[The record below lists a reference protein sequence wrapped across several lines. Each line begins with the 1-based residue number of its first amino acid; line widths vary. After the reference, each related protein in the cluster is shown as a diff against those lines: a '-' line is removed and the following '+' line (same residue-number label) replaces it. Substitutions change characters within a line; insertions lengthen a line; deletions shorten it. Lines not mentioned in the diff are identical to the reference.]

1 MKMLET
7 QESLL
12 SEVTEDSNLNKLEDF
27 EKLEKEEVL
36 LIQEREELIEAEQQL
51 WDRISGLVQNKRQR
65 NKELKEEVEQLRR
78 KCEGLTEVLNRSIM
92 SQLRT
97 EK

>member
-1 MKMLET
+1 MLET